1 MSYPFVVTPEART
14 VSCMAQYFSPIA
26 LMLDRYTNMPYLM
39 WEMKPKAVNH
49 TLLTICGAVM
59 EISIEIK
66 VCCFYYIGALLIEW
80 SPGTP
85 MLPDFCYQGAG

>member
-1 MSYPFVVTPEART
+1 MFSYVHTVVVTLEART

-59 EISIEIK
+59 EISVEIK
-66 VCCFYYIGALLIEW
+66 VCRCFYYIGALLLE
-80 SPGTP
+80 
-85 MLPDFCYQGAG
+85 